1 MCGITGII
9 NLNQQRVDEII
20 ISSMTEAIAHRGPD
34 DKGIFMDGNIAL
46 GHRRLSIID
55 VSEKGA
61 QPMHSKTKKWTIV
74 FNGCI
79 YNFKELKQELINKG
93 HTFTS
98 TTDTEVI
105 VEGLEAYGPV
115 FFQRLNGMFAI
126 AAYNNSNRKIYL
138 SRDKFG
144 IKPLYYWHN
153 ENVFLFASEIKAF
166 MKHPAFKVDV
176 DLSALNEYFTFQNLF
191 SFRTLF
197 KGVAMI
203 PPANT
208 IEIGNDFKQL
218 VHNSWWDYDFSNTDE
233 SMSFNDAKD
242 ETLRLFQQAV
252 KRQMVADV
260 PVGAYL
266 SGGMDSGAI
275 TAVGSTMIPRM
286 ATFTCGFDMSG
297 VTGVEAN
304 YDERRDAELM
314 ANAFKT
320 EHYEQVINAGDLAW
334 SLPKVVYHL
343 EDLKVGMSY
352 PNYYISRLASKFVK
366 VCLQGTG
373 GDELYGGYPWRYY
386 RVFNA
391 LDQKEFFNQYY
402 GFWQRLV
409 SDNEKQQLFNNT
421 TYNKIDINEPRKI
434 FERVFTFNNKLQY
447 QTPEQHINNSLY
459 FEIKTFLPSLFLV
472 GDKLSMANGLEERFP
487 FMDNDLVNFAQKIP
501 VKHKLGN
508 LTAEIKKINENDS
521 SKSKQTASYRDF
533 DDGKNVLRK
542 AMSSFMP
549 DSILNRKKQG
559 FSAPDESWYRGENAD
574 YVKEL
579 LLGKKN
585 VSSEFINPD
594 YVKKIVNEHIND
606 KINHRL
612 LIWSFLNFEWW
623 CRIFLNGEKVE

>member
-9 NLNQQRVDEII
+9 NINQQKTNESYIHA
-20 ISSMTEAIAHRGPD
+20 MTDAIAHRGPD
-34 DKGIFMDGNIAL
+34 GKGIFIDGNISL
-46 GHRRLSIID
+46 GHRRLSILD
-55 VSEKGA
+55 LSKHGT
-61 QPMHSKTKKWTIV
+61 QPMSSQSKNWTIV

-79 YNFKELKQELINKG
+79 YNYRELKQELINKG
-93 HTFTS
+93 YIFQS

-105 VEGLEAYGPV
+105 AEGLDAYGID
-115 FFQRLNGMFAI
+115 FFKCLNGMFAI
-126 AAYNNSNRKIYL
+126 AAYHLPTRRVYL

-144 IKPLYYWHN
+144 IKPLYYWYN
-153 ENVFLFASEIKAF
+153 SSTFLFASEIKAF
-166 MKHPAFKVDV
+166 LKHPEFKVELDIG
-176 DLSALNEYFTFQNLF
+176 ALNEYFTFQNLF
-191 SFRTLF
+191 SYRTLF

-208 IEIGNDFKQL
+208 IEINSYFKE
-218 VHNSWWDYDFSNTDE
+218 VKHNSWWDYNFSKTEDSMTFDE
-233 SMSFNDAKD
+233 AKE
-242 ETLRLFQQAV
+242 ETLRLFEQAV

-260 PVGAYL
+260 PIGAYL

-275 TAVGSTMIPRM
+275 TSIGSKMIPRM
-286 ATFTCGFDMSG
+286 ATFTCGFDLSS

-320 EHYEQVINAGDLAW
+320 EHYEQIINAGDLAW

-386 RVFNA
+386 KVFDA
-391 LDQKEFFNQYY
+391 LDQKEFFKQYY

-409 SDNEKQQLFNNT
+409 PDEEKKYLFQSSKYNE
-421 TYNKIDINEPRKI
+421 IDVNEPRQI
-434 FERVFTFNNKLQY
+434 FERVFTFNTHLRYNSP
-447 QTPEQHINNSLY
+447 TEHINNSLY

-487 FMDNDLVNFAQKIP
+487 FMDEDLVAFAQRIP

-508 LTAEIKKINENDS
+508 LQKEISRINENDS
-521 SKSKQTASYRDF
+521 SKVKHTLSYRSY

-542 AMSSFMP
+542 AMSSLMP
-549 DSILNRKKQG
+549 NSIINRKKQG
-559 FSAPDESWYRGENAD
+559 FSAPDESWYRGENAQ

-585 VSSEFINPD
+585 VSTEFINPK
-594 YVKKIVNEHIND
+594 YIQKIVNEHIND